1 MEQLMTITEELVT
14 IVVAMIMAF
23 GGMYLILKAA
33 AGM

>member
-14 IVVAMIMAF
+14 IVIAMIMGF
-23 GGMYLILKAA
+23 GGLYLILKAA